1 MVVCLRFKN
10 SWTARP
16 VHKLAVTRTIQPIT
30 PDEEELYGF
39 PERRNF
45 MRTAMLIN
53 GVMYVSLIGVLA
65 MAWGWLH
72 RS

>member
-1 MVVCLRFKN
+1 MLYLV
-10 SWTARP
+10 
-16 VHKLAVTRTIQPIT
+16 VTRTIQLIT

-39 PERRNF
+39 PGRRNF
-45 MRTAMLIN
+45 MITAMLIN

-72 RS
+72 RSDS